1 VVVTRAADR
10 QEDLAALLEARG
22 ATVVRLPLVVTVVDD
37 AVLGR
42 LAALLADTE
51 WVAVTSVNGAFAVRR
66 AMAGPTVPSHVRVAA
81 VGPAT
86 AAALGRCD
94 LIPEVHS
101 ARGLAD
107 ALAEGQGRRILVVE
121 AATAAPTL
129 VDVLTAQ
136 GWEVTV
142 VAPHRTV
149 DAAVDADTLRA
160 ATMADAVIFTSGSAA
175 GAWARATAGTDLPA
189 TTPLLVAMGPQTA
202 ADAAHEGLKIS
213 LVSADHSLDGITV
226 AMDTLSPPV
235 R

>member
-1 VVVTRAADR
+1 VVVTRAAER
-10 QEDLAALLEARG
+10 QEDLASLLEARG

-42 LAALLADTE
+42 LAAQLADTE
-51 WVAVTSVNGAFAVRR
+51 WVAITSVNGARAVRR
-66 AMAGPTVPSHVRVAA
+66 AVADATVASHVRVAA

-86 AAALGRCD
+86 AAALERCD
-94 LIPEVHS
+94 LVPEVHS

-107 ALAEGQGRRILVVE
+107 VLGDGNGRRILVVE

-129 VDVLTAQ
+129 VDALTAH
-136 GWEVTV
+136 GWVVTV
-142 VAPHRTV
+142 AAPHRTV
-149 DAAVDADTLRA
+149 DAPVDAETLRA

-189 TTPLLVAMGPQTA
+189 TAPLLVAMGPQTA
-202 ADAAHEGLKIS
+202 ADAAHEGLKIG
-213 LVSADHSLDGITV
+213 LVPADHSLDGITI